1 MTYYSG
7 VGAFRVLGTSR
18 SSSGERGATSMTT
31 DLICYSYNRTTHNRA
46 HFQNGRRD
54 KQGLS
59 VRLGEKRGE
68 GPLMGRKAIG
78 RMAFLFLGLAVLVS
92 CTLDPEKRKFK
103 YLNSGE
109 TYAKQGKYREASLQ
123 FRNAIQIDPKFA
135 EGHYQ
140 LAMAYLALS
149 DGEDAYKE
157 FQRAVSLNPGNLDGQ
172 LQLATLEIAH
182 RQYDQAQAAVE
193 TVLAADPKN
202 SGLMRFWRKNT
213 WLRTKWTKPSRQCR
227 RRWDRVRHVPKP

>member
-1 MTYYSG
+1 
-7 VGAFRVLGTSR
+7 
-18 SSSGERGATSMTT
+18 
-31 DLICYSYNRTTHNRA
+31 
-46 HFQNGRRD
+46 
-54 KQGLS
+54 
-59 VRLGEKRGE
+59 
-68 GPLMGRKAIG
+68 MGRKAIG